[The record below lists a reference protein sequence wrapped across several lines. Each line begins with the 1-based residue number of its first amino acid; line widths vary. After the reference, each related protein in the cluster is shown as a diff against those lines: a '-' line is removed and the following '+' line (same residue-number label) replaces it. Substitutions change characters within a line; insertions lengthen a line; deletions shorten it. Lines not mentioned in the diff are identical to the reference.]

1 MQFIFLKNT
10 GETLFV
16 RNDAMTAQWTQ
27 EEMTLNLD
35 FPYIPEKEIQ
45 AGQWVAFEW
54 EGAWQI
60 FEIKSAKDLE
70 PNHFQQ
76 VAAESL
82 AIAELTDEHIDES
95 QVDNTSA
102 SSVLQNVLNGTLWTL
117 GDIGTNPVS
126 SADLSRGSVW
136 QAVNSIKEN
145 WNVYIEPRFTL
156 DGYGHIGRFLDIVP
170 TGGTFNGLRLSVD
183 KNTTDTTV
191 TWDYG
196 NVITAIKG
204 YGATINEQE
213 GEQTVSHV
221 LTFADA
227 VWEQTADHPAKPLG
241 DVWLIDP
248 ESTAL
253 YGRNGRPRRGFYQ
266 NTSIE
271 DANVL
276 LQKSWESLKKDN
288 TPDIQIEGTVTDLR
302 RLGYDDEPIRLHDLA
317 IVEIRP
323 TNILLQ
329 KEITRLTVD
338 LLNPANTIPTIG
350 NYIPNIIYINRK
362 TNEAATGSKGGG
374 GGRGKGQT
382 DNENDYYTNIN
393 ANKYFIQLE
402 AGYREEG
409 DDKLHSEIVV
419 TASEIRLEVKNVDS
433 QLRSTISQTASQIRA
448 EVANTSSGLYST
460 ITQTASQIRSEVS
473 ESNSTIYTTITQT
486 ASQIRSEVA
495 NTSSGIYSSI
505 TQTASQIRS
514 EVSASNSTIYTTIT
528 QTASQ
533 IRSEVADT
541 SSGVYSSITQTA
553 SQIRLEVAASDS
565 TIYSSIEQTSS
576 QIRSEVANTSSS
588 LSSSIQQNA
597 DRIGLVVTQ
606 KDGQDVVDAASI
618 VLGINGQSGSYIKL
632 QASKINLE
640 GYVTASQ
647 LAATDATIENLENG
661 TTQARFLNANLV
673 TGTTV
678 TARNTLH
685 VGSYNATWKSITVVT
700 DVDFTNKDKTTTTI
714 DYLGK

>member
-1 MQFIFLKNT
+1 MQFVFLKNT
-10 GETLFV
+10 GEVLFI
-16 RNDAMTAQWTQ
+16 RNDAMTAQWTV
-27 EEMTLNLD
+27 EEMSLSAD
-35 FPYIPEKEIQ
+35 FPYLEDKKIVQ
-45 AGQWVAFEW
+45 GYWVAFQW
-54 EGAWQI
+54 EGAWQF
-60 FEIKSAKDLE
+60 FEVKNAKCLE

-76 VAAESL
+76 ITAESL
-82 AIAELTDEHIDES
+82 AISELTDEHIDEGKW
-95 QVDNTSA
+95 DNISA
-102 SSVLQNVLNGTLWTL
+102 QNALQTALNGTLWA
-117 GDIGTNPVS
+117 IGNVSSSPVS
-126 SADLSRGSVW
+126 SADIARGSVW

-145 WNVYIEPRFTL
+145 WNVYIEPRFTFEN
-156 DGYGHIGRFLDIVP
+156 GNIGRFLDILP
-170 TGGTFNGLRLSVD
+170 TGGEFNGLRLSVD
-183 KNTTDTTV
+183 KNLTDTTV
-191 TWDYG
+191 TWDDS

-204 YGATINEQE
+204 YGTTINEQE

-241 DVWLIDP
+241 DVWLVDP
-248 ESTAL
+248 EATAL

-276 LQKSWESLKKDN
+276 LLKSWETLKNSN
-288 TPDIQIEGTVTDLR
+288 TPDLQIEGTVTDLR
-302 RLGYDDEPIRLHDLA
+302 RLGYADEPIRLHDIA
-317 IVEIRP
+317 IVEIKP
-323 TNILLQ
+323 SGLLVQ
-329 KEITRLTVD
+329 KEIIRLTVD
-338 LLNPANTIPTIG
+338 LLNPANTTPTIG

-362 TNEAATGSKGGG
+362 TNESATGSKGG

-382 DNENDYYTNIN
+382 EIENDFYTNIN

-473 ESNSTIYTTITQT
+473 ESNSTIYSTITQT

-514 EVSASNSTIYTTIT
+514 EVSESNSTIYTTISQTASQIRSEVANTSSGIYSSIT

-533 IRSEVADT
+533 IRSEVA
-541 SSGVYSSITQTA
+541 
-553 SQIRLEVAASDS
+553 ESDS

-618 VLGINGQSGSYIKL
+618 VLGINGQTGSYVQI
-632 QASKINLE
+632 QAAKINLD

-647 LAATDATIENLENG
+647 LNATDAKIENLKNG
-661 TTQARFLNANLV
+661 TATANWIRTGALNCSGNFYL
-673 TGTTV
+673 G
-678 TARNTLH
+678 
-685 VGSYNATWKSITVVT
+685 GSYVSSTSKTVVT
-700 DVDFTNKDKTTTTI
+700 GVDFTNKTVTTTDI
-714 DYLGK
+714 SFLHN